1 VIASAAAPACGPSSS
16 QSRTRLMHAP
26 RNSAMEVHSALNCET
41 AGRAVAL
48 LLPPPPPPPPL
59 LAGCLAA
66 AAPPP
71 PPLVPANSAATSS
84 VAAAPPVT
92 FEAPPNTPGAGE
104 FEASAKPREERH
116 FLIAGCIAY
125 ETTKRQPS
133 SRRAYCRQRRQS
145 SVPMPPPCHS
155 SCVCGQ
161 QNQHI
166 LIDVHEGS
174 LSVRPEPRQQ
184 CKFRMR
190 TH

>member
-1 VIASAAAPACGPSSS
+1 
-16 QSRTRLMHAP
+16 M
-26 RNSAMEVHSALNCET
+26 
-41 AGRAVAL
+41 
-48 LLPPPPPPPPL
+48 PL
-59 LAGCLAA
+59 DDALAGSDALAEAA
-66 AAPPP
+66 AAPP
-71 PPLVPANSAATSS
+71 
-84 VAAAPPVT
+84 VA

-155 SCVCGQ
+155 SCVCD
-161 QNQHI
+161 NKI
-166 LIDVHEGS
+166 NALIDVHEGS